1 MEFHEQVN
9 GLDYR
14 KVVFVLVSSVGGRE
28 VNDVAIENAAVPR
41 HELHIRDFE
50 KQVRPPGRESLK
62 LPFTG
67 HKCRLQRTGWVAQV
81 AAALPWGG
89 RRLRALPP
97 PQPSPCRAVYTGPSP
112 PHWENVRRG
121 PRPRRCRQFPGQLL
135 PDEINLYSSIS
146 KMISRVLGARRW
158 PRGRTPGCWRNG
170 TISEKAAKTLLCWP
184 ACGRPKTRRS
194 HVSGHPPGNKTIST

>member
-1 MEFHEQVN
+1 MGGACPLQTGIISDGLLPLMEFHEQVN

-67 HKCRLQRTGWVAQV
+67 HKCRL
-81 AAALPWGG
+81 
-89 RRLRALPP
+89 
-97 PQPSPCRAVYTGPSP
+97 
-112 PHWENVRRG
+112 
-121 PRPRRCRQFPGQLL
+121 
-135 PDEINLYSSIS
+135 
-146 KMISRVLGARRW
+146 
-158 PRGRTPGCWRNG
+158 
-170 TISEKAAKTLLCWP
+170 
-184 ACGRPKTRRS
+184 
-194 HVSGHPPGNKTIST
+194 